1 MAKFEMTK
9 EEKTHIELRLGDI
22 VEIIAP
28 SNVKLNQ
35 QTYFI
40 YYIDADKIRL
50 TNISTQEPLV
60 LNKYEDGR
68 FTEES
73 ITHIALLSRSDE
85 VGFARQNG
93 LTTGKWISIYFG
105 GDFPSVIT
113 GEITNLDEDMI
124 ELMLFPSFATIFID
138 FAYKGI
144 PENIPILNIT
154 FQEKPEI
161 LRKYASIQDYV
172 EHREEEGENK
182 DEHVSSETTPEGENI
197 LKIPE
202 NPKVDKPIKKRL
214 EEEFIDI
221 ADIKYGEDIEVEFEE
236 EVNAFEQRHGIEHQ
250 LTNLFDELL
259 STIPTSE
266 RNNLVIETA
275 QKMVQRFKEL
285 REKCSLVDEAGNVTG
300 YNNFNAAY
308 KPLVDKM
315 DTLRERIRWLMPV
328 VKERTRIYKIEESG
342 GKKKRN
348 EGTEED
354 ADEDHEHFSKIKFH
368 EFMDELSSFMKMY
381 TDRNTEKRYSLLYKN
396 LSESLLGYDSPIIQS
411 DILGKRNASTVP
423 IDSIISNT
431 GYFESY
437 HIRNGSKN
445 PTHTQYT
452 MQRHLPGY
460 THKVPKV
467 LRSGKTEYEVAP
479 MTEPDP
485 LYIKSVVMLPESV
498 VEFSRV
504 DLPGSSIMEKTHL
517 SNHWFMPTLFF
528 AEKPYRSTILIDNAQ
543 PIDYEQEAD
552 RFLKYMREF
561 NVSMPSTGIDETEVD
576 PASKKYREFLNQ
588 VIPRSRDIFTLMKD
602 RLSKSQYYNFV
613 DIVGVLEPF
622 GINVDNITYSAYIAG
637 EKRKLFGD
645 DKEMAEMMSKG
656 GLYQEIRHFIREQIK
671 NYKMN
676 YAGKMSEY
684 HNLLSKN
691 YGLKPK
697 ANNFYRLFAED
708 REKLKMIIDNY
719 GLLQG
724 VDQDSNTYQSS
735 SSIWNHM
742 LLADYGRTYFELL
755 KLMNYSLY
763 TPELDKF
770 GLPESLPVDEK
781 VKVDCYKKTLAKK
794 YTSEKDLADDNANPD
809 VFFDSEY
816 DDTPYDLLKPYKAEQ
831 KKMSERDFYDYLK
844 TNLIVKHGANPNI
857 VDDLTK
863 TLIRGKRHVEEGQ
876 YAMLILY
883 PRLPSKLSQ
892 YMENKDKREQ
902 LEAEANARKKIRYYR
917 RIGNYWKED
926 EEIEHEHE
934 FLNSGEF
941 CNTSPDCIF
950 ANATTNSYGVCEP
963 VDVARDRM
971 KQLAKKQLNREMETR
986 YILSIDDYKNSVE
999 DIVVKSLEQLRRD
1012 RRYREARLVRANRN
1026 AFNIGKLY
1034 LENET
1039 VIQSPYAKLLGRIL
1053 GQTDFIRR
1061 QENILRFRDR
1071 FCRTFVHSES
1081 PHWFYCIETG
1091 VPLLPAFYYRL
1102 AKAFIVGGNYEEEL
1116 SRVKKE
1122 LGKVSEDGYVVDI
1135 HTGHFICKIDDS
1147 IEEGYD
1153 DAGFKIQTREILEQD
1168 LDDKIAEALKDEIIE
1183 NQGNVLLKNKKTA
1196 AGKKVFENAD
1206 TQMIYNIFMAICG
1219 FIDVNGEP
1227 LEGRILSVMT
1237 TLIRSLYTR
1246 EKYKKIEE
1254 KKAKENKE
1262 IASYDTYRQQN
1273 IIMYTIAVL
1282 FLAIQ
1287 TQMPSITVN
1296 RVFPGCVFSFS
1307 GYPFGGI
1314 EDQSGLTYMSC
1325 VVEHIKSAVEPWNS
1339 IRHLKHDGILKRV
1352 LEIIPKMLELED
1364 CQEWIR
1370 KKKEYLILYPENVV
1384 PVEHGLSRWTTFQP
1398 PIIPFSVEKS
1408 TTGIS
1413 SELKDEIA
1421 QSMKT
1426 GHKSQHGHIAT
1437 IESKMTK
1444 HTYAIVEAIN
1454 RIVAKIGADAL
1465 LKAGTIM
1472 FLENAC
1478 CETMSVGKSIDYFT
1492 DKDAA
1497 IIKYIDFGA
1506 HHGRVLSDIKQL
1518 TVPPYLYCK
1527 YKQMI
1532 SVIPVSEQVNEE
1544 TMYQAFIHYCRL
1556 DQDNQSIPDDLLVFY
1571 PVKMA
1576 GLKKSDSLA
1585 DKIQY
1590 MKSHGKI
1597 HGKEDFERLM
1607 AIVHRRTMV
1616 DIPVSRSVSFTHG
1629 FQDLLTYLSRDNNEN
1644 GTIIEQKLIDLTNR
1658 VMEQYT
1664 LDKAVVDTVYNENAG
1679 VRALKTHLRAVNKN
1693 MIRDLLRFFEVNG
1706 ATQKEYD
1713 LLTEHLVNLTEWE
1726 SEVGPHRILQWIQN
1740 SIYQILQ
1747 LYPAIFRGHSKES
1760 FENYYRGEREH
1771 WDFADGHY
1779 RQLGKMFDKN
1789 YERLSGFF
1797 KNKLLNQ
1804 FFQIMNPRL
1813 MDLKSFLDFMPKMYE
1828 FAYGDSRF
1836 YTVFDNTT
1844 ILLFGKYLYLSV
1856 FYEWIT
1862 NVDKSEF
1869 QEINMVEKKKRDTAR
1884 AKEAKEDAFDDY
1896 DETEDYVD
1904 TMNEVMIEVN
1914 DNTTMKEYLYE
1925 YMKTVMNF
1933 DIEHKREMN
1942 LSYKILSE
1950 RVYISKQE
1958 EKKTITDYFKNITDN
1973 DELKL
1978 AKLYKKYKMG
1988 RWNIGEQKGVYKYD
2002 KNFYESERQDIDELL
2017 RKQRDDDENPRPK
2030 DGIDIHDM
2038 EESEQLDREKEEE
2051 REMYGIGDL
2060 DDDYMD
2066 GVVYDEDR
2074 DDEFRD

>member
-1 MAKFEMTK
+1 MSK
-9 EEKTHIELRLGDI
+9 ESKTHIDLRLGDI
-22 VEIIAP
+22 IEIIAP
-28 SNVKLNQ
+28 SNVKINQ

-40 YYIDADKIRL
+40 YYIDTEKIRL
-50 TNISTQEPLV
+50 TNISTQEPLT
-60 LNKYEDGR
+60 LTMYEDGR

-73 ITHIALLSRSDE
+73 ITHIVLLSRADE
-85 VGFARQNG
+85 EGFARQNG
-93 LTTGKWISIYFG
+93 LTTGKWVSIYFG

-124 ELMLFPSFATIFID
+124 ELMLYPSFATIFID
-138 FAYKGI
+138 FAYKGL

-161 LRKYASIQDYV
+161 LRRYASIQDYI
-172 EHREEEGENK
+172 EHREDETEGKE
-182 DEHVSSETTPEGENI
+182 EHVSSETTPEGENI

-221 ADIKYGEDIEVEFEE
+221 ADIKYGEEIDVEIEE
-236 EVNAFEQRHGIEHQ
+236 EVGKFEQRHGIEHQ

-259 STIPTSE
+259 ATIPTVE
-266 RNNLVIETA
+266 RNSLVIETA

-285 REKCSLVDEAGNVTG
+285 REKCSRFDETGNVIG

-315 DTLRERIRWLMPV
+315 DTLAEQVRWIMPV
-328 VKERTRIYKIEESG
+328 IKERTRIYKTEESE
-342 GKKKRN
+342 GKKKR
-348 EGTEED
+348 GKSQEESEE
-354 ADEDHEHFSKIKFH
+354 AAEEHEHFINI
-368 EFMDELSSFMKMY
+368 DQQELMNEMESFMKLY
-381 TDRNTEKRYSLLYKN
+381 ADRNTEKRYSFLYRN
-396 LSESLLGYDSPIIQS
+396 LSNSLIGYEPPIIQS
-411 DILGKRNASTVP
+411 DILAKRSANSVP
-423 IDSIISNT
+423 IDTIISNT
-431 GYFESY
+431 GDFESF
-437 HIRNGSKN
+437 HISGKSKT
-445 PTHTQYT
+445 PATSQFK

-460 THKVPKV
+460 THKIPKV
-467 LRSGKTEYEVAP
+467 LRSGKTEFETAK
-479 MTEPDP
+479 MTEADP
-485 LYIKSVVMLPESV
+485 LYIKSIIMFPEPV

-504 DLPGSSIMEKTHL
+504 DLPGTSIMDKTHL
-517 SNHWFMPTLFF
+517 SNHWFMPSFFF
-528 AEKPYRSTILIDNAQ
+528 AEKPYRNSILINNSE
-543 PIDYEQEAD
+543 PVDYDQSAD
-552 RFLKYMREF
+552 RFLKYMRDF
-561 NVSMPSTGIDETEVD
+561 NVVMPSVGMDETEVD
-576 PASKKYREFLNQ
+576 PASKKYREFLDQ
-588 VIPRSRDIFTLMKD
+588 VIPRSRDIFTYMKD
-602 RLSKSQYYNFV
+602 RLTKSQYYNFS
-613 DIVGVLEPF
+613 DIIGVLEPF
-622 GINVDNITYSAYIAG
+622 GMNIDNITYSAYIAG

-645 DKEMAEMMSKG
+645 DKEMAEMMAKG

-676 YAGKMSEY
+676 YAAKMAEY
-684 HNLLSKN
+684 HTLLSKN

-708 REKLKMIIDNY
+708 REKLKMIVENY

-724 VDQDSNTYQSS
+724 IDQDNNIPQSS

-742 LLADYGRTYFELL
+742 LLADYGRTYFQLL
-755 KLMNYSLY
+755 KLLNYSLY

-809 VFFDSEY
+809 VYFDPEF

-831 KKMSERDFYDYLK
+831 RKLSERDFYDYLK
-844 TNLIVKHGANPNI
+844 TNLTVKHGANPNI
-857 VDDLTK
+857 VDNLAS
-863 TLIRGKRHVEEGQ
+863 TLIRGKRRVEDGQ
-876 YAMLILY
+876 YAMLVLY

-892 YMENKDKREQ
+892 FMENKDKREQ

-926 EEIEHEHE
+926 QEIEHEHE

-986 YILSIDDYKNSVE
+986 YILSIDDYKNNVE
-999 DIVVKSLEQLRRD
+999 DLVVKSLEQLRRD

-1039 VIQSPYAKLLGRIL
+1039 VIQSPYTKLLGRIL
-1053 GQTDFIRR
+1053 GQTDFIRQ
-1061 QENILRFRDR
+1061 QENILRFRNR

-1102 AKAFIVGGNYEEEL
+1102 ANAFVVGGNYEEEL

-1122 LGKVSEDGYVVDI
+1122 IGKISEDGYVVDV

-1153 DAGFKIQTREILEQD
+1153 NAGFKIKTREILEQD
-1168 LDDKIAEALKDEIIE
+1168 LDDKIEQALKDEIIE
-1183 NQGNVLLKNKKTA
+1183 NQGNLLLKSKKTA
-1196 AGKKVFENAD
+1196 AGKKVFENTD
-1206 TQMIYNIFMAICG
+1206 TQMIYNIYMAICG
-1219 FIDVNGEP
+1219 FIDVDGEA

-1273 IIMYTIAVL
+1273 IIIYTIGVL

-1287 TQMPSITVN
+1287 TQMPSITVK

-1314 EDQSGLTYMSC
+1314 EDQTGLTYMSC

-1339 IRHLKHDGILKRV
+1339 IRHLKHDGILKRI
-1352 LEIIPKMLELED
+1352 LEIIPKILEIED
-1364 CQEWIR
+1364 CNDWIR

-1384 PVEHGLSRWTTFQP
+1384 PLEHGISRWTTFQP
-1398 PIIPFSVEKS
+1398 PIIPFTVEKS
-1408 TTGIS
+1408 TTGVS

-1426 GHKSQHGHIAT
+1426 GHKSQHGHIAVVDG
-1437 IESKMTK
+1437 KMTK
-1444 HTYAIVEAIN
+1444 HSYAIVESIN

-1478 CETMSVGKSIDYFT
+1478 CETMSVGKSIDYFAE
-1492 DKDAA
+1492 KDPA
-1497 IIKYIDFGA
+1497 IHKYIDFGK

-1518 TVPPYLYCK
+1518 TVAPYLYCK
-1527 YKQMI
+1527 FKQM
-1532 SVIPVSEQVNEE
+1532 VSAIGETDQINEE
-1544 TMYQAFIHYCRL
+1544 TIYQAFIHYCRL
-1556 DQDNQSIPDDLLVFY
+1556 DQENQTVPDDLLVFY
-1571 PVKMA
+1571 PSKLA
-1576 GLKKSDSLA
+1576 GLKKTDSLA
-1585 DKIQY
+1585 DKIQF
-1590 MKSHGKI
+1590 MKTHGKK
-1597 HGKEDFERLM
+1597 HGMEDFDRLM
-1607 AIVHRRTMV
+1607 AIVRRRTMV
-1616 DIPVSRSVSFTHG
+1616 DIPASRSVSFTHG
-1629 FQDLLTYLSRDNNEN
+1629 FQDLLTYLSRD
-1644 GTIIEQKLIDLTNR
+1644 EQTDSPIVEPKLVDLTNR
-1658 VMEQYT
+1658 VLEQYT
-1664 LDKAVVDTVYNENAG
+1664 LDKAVVDSVYNENAN

-1693 MIRDLLRFFEVNG
+1693 MIRDLLRFFEVQG

-1713 LLTEHLVNLTEWE
+1713 LLTEHFVNLTEWE
-1726 SEVGPHRILQWIQN
+1726 TEIGPHRILQWIQN
-1740 SIYQILQ
+1740 SMYQILR
-1747 LYPAIFRGHSKES
+1747 LYPAIFRGHSSTS
-1760 FENYYRGEREH
+1760 FQNLYKTEREH
-1771 WDFADGHY
+1771 WDFADAHY
-1779 RQLGKMFDKN
+1779 RQLEKMFDKN
-1789 YERLSGFF
+1789 YAKLGGFF
-1797 KNKLLNQ
+1797 NNQLLNQ
-1804 FFQIMNPRL
+1804 FFISMNPR
-1813 MDLKSFLDFMPKMYE
+1813 MADLISFLDFMPKMYE
-1828 FAYGDSRF
+1828 FAYGESKF
-1836 YTVFDNTT
+1836 YTVFDNTL
-1844 ILLFGKYLYLSV
+1844 ILLFGKYLYVSM

-1862 NVDKSEF
+1862 NIDKPEF
-1869 QEINMVEKKKRDTAR
+1869 QEINMREKKKRATER
-1884 AKEAKEDAFDDY
+1884 INEEKENANEY

-1904 TMNEVMIEVN
+1904 SMNEIMIDVN
-1914 DNTTMKEYLYE
+1914 DNTTMKEHLYE
-1925 YMKTVMNF
+1925 YMKTVIQF
-1933 DIEHKREMN
+1933 DIEHKKEMN
-1942 LSYKILSE
+1942 LSYQILSE

-2002 KNFYESERQDIDELL
+2002 KAFYESERQDIDELL
-2017 RKQRDDDENPRPK
+2017 RKQRGEGDDENPRPK
-2030 DGIDIHDM
+2030 NGIDVD
-2038 EESEQLDREKEEE
+2038 ELDESIRLEQEREEE
-2051 REMYGIGDL
+2051 QEMYGIGEL

-2066 GVVYDEDR
+2066 GVVYEEDR
-2074 DDEFRD
+2074 DDEFRED

>member
-1 MAKFEMTK
+1 MAKEA
-9 EEKTHIELRLGDI
+9 KTHIELRLGDI

-28 SNVKLNQ
+28 SNTKLNQ

-40 YYIDADKIRL
+40 YYIDSEKVRL
-50 TNISTQEPLV
+50 SNISTQEPLV
-60 LNKYEDGR
+60 LALYEDGR

-73 ITHIALLSRSDE
+73 ITHIVLLSRAE
-85 VGFARQNG
+85 EAGFARQNG

-144 PENIPILNIT
+144 PEDIPILNIT
-154 FQEKPEI
+154 FQEKPEA
-161 LRKYASIQDYV
+161 LKKYSSIQDFI
-172 EHREEEGENK
+172 EHRE
-182 DEHVSSETTPEGENI
+182 DETADTSEVVSSETTPEGENI

-214 EEEFIDI
+214 EDEFIDI
-221 ADIKYGEDIEVEFEE
+221 ADIKYGEDINVEIEE
-236 EVNAFEQRHGIEHQ
+236 EVAGFQQRHGIEHQ

-259 STIPTSE
+259 STIPTAE
-266 RNNLVIETA
+266 RNSLVIETA

-285 REKCSLVDEAGNVTG
+285 REKCSTFDNTGNVIG

-315 DTLRERIRWLMPV
+315 DTLAERVRWLMPV
-328 VKERTRIYKIEESG
+328 VKERTRLYKTEE
-342 GKKKRN
+342 KPKKR
-348 EGTEED
+348 GKTATTEETD
-354 ADEDHEHFSKIKFH
+354 DQEDHEHFTVT
-368 EFMDELSSFMKMY
+368 EQQELLNEMTSFMKLY
-381 TDRNTEKRYSLLYKN
+381 SERNTEKRYSSYYR
-396 LSESLLGYDSPIIQS
+396 SMSDSLLGYESPIIQS
-411 DILGKRNASTVP
+411 DLLAKRSASSVP
-423 IDSIISNT
+423 IDSVISNT
-431 GYFESY
+431 GDF
-437 HIRNGSKN
+437 GSFHMKKN
-445 PTHTQYT
+445 HPIPTQYST
-452 MQRHLPGY
+452 QRHLPGY
-460 THKVPKV
+460 TYKVPKV
-467 LRSGKTEYEVAP
+467 LRSGKTEYEVAQ

-485 LYIKSVVMLPESV
+485 LYIKSVIMFPEPV

-504 DLPGSSIMEKTHL
+504 DLPGTSIMEKTHL
-517 SNHWFMPTLFF
+517 SNHWFMPSMFF
-528 AEKPYRSTILIDNAQ
+528 SEKPYRSTILIDNSS
-543 PIDYEQEAD
+543 PIDYDNEAD

-561 NVSMPSTGIDETEVD
+561 DVVLPSTGIDETEVD

-588 VIPRSRDIFTLMKD
+588 VIPRSRDIFTLMKE
-602 RLSKSQYYNFV
+602 RLTRSQYYNFV
-613 DIVGVLEPF
+613 DIIGVLEPF

-645 DKEMAEMMSKG
+645 DKEMAEAMSKG

-671 NYKMN
+671 SYKMN
-676 YAGKMSEY
+676 YASKMSEY
-684 HNLLSKN
+684 HLLLSKN
-691 YGLKPK
+691 YGIKPK

-708 REKLKMIIDNY
+708 REKLKIIVNNY
-719 GLLQG
+719 ELLQG
-724 VDQDSNTYQSS
+724 ADGDEPVSQTSS
-735 SSIWNHM
+735 AIWNRL
-742 LLADYGRTYFELL
+742 LLADYGKTYFELL
-755 KLMNYSLY
+755 KLLNYSLY

-770 GLPESLPVDEK
+770 GVPENVEAMNEK

-816 DDTPYDLLKPYKAEQ
+816 DDTPYDLIKPYKAEQ
-831 KKMSERDFYDYLK
+831 KKMSEGDFYDYLK
-844 TNLIVKHGANPNI
+844 TNLIVKHGANPSI
-857 VDDLTK
+857 VDDLAS
-863 TLIRGKRHVEEGQ
+863 TLIRGKRRVENGH

-892 YMENKDKREQ
+892 YLENKEKREQ
-902 LEAEANARKKIRYYR
+902 LEAEAEARKKVRYYR
-917 RIGNYWKED
+917 RVGNYWKED
-926 EEIEHEHE
+926 QEIEYEHE

-941 CNTSPDCIF
+941 CNTSPECVF

-963 VDVARDRM
+963 VDSAKQRM
-971 KQLAKKQLNREMETR
+971 KQLAKKQLGREMETR
-986 YILSIDDYKNSVE
+986 YILSVDDYKNRVE
-999 DIVVKSLEQLRRD
+999 DVIVKSLEQLRRNL
-1012 RRYREARLVRANRN
+1012 RFREGQLVRTNRV
-1026 AFNIGKLY
+1026 AYNIGKLY

-1071 FCRTFVHSES
+1071 FCRTFVHNES
-1081 PHWFYCIETG
+1081 PHWFYCTETG

-1102 AKAFIVGGNYEEEL
+1102 AKAFVIGGNYEEEL
-1116 SRVKKE
+1116 IRVKKE
-1122 LGKVSEDGYVVDI
+1122 LGKVSEDGYVVDV

-1147 IEEGYD
+1147 VEEGYD
-1153 DAGFKIQTREILEQD
+1153 ESGFKIQTREVLEMD
-1168 LDDKIAEALKDEIIE
+1168 LEDKINQALKDEIVE
-1183 NQGNVLLKNKKTA
+1183 NQGNLLLKSKKTA
-1196 AGKKVFENAD
+1196 VGKKVFENAD
-1206 TQMIYNIFMAICG
+1206 TQMIYNIYMAVCG
-1219 FIDVNGEP
+1219 FIDVDGEA
-1227 LEGRILSVMT
+1227 LEGRILSATT

-1273 IIMYTIAVL
+1273 IIMYTIGVL

-1287 TQMPSITVN
+1287 TQMPSVTVK

-1307 GYPFGGI
+1307 GYPFGGV
-1314 EDQSGLTYMSC
+1314 EDQSGLNYMSC

-1339 IRHLKHDGILKRV
+1339 IRHLKRDGILKRV
-1352 LEIIPKMLELED
+1352 LEVIPKILELED
-1364 CQEWIR
+1364 CQNWIH
-1370 KKKEYLILYPENVV
+1370 KKKEYLILYPENVI
-1384 PVEHGLSRWTTFQP
+1384 PVEHGISRWTTFQP

-1408 TTGIS
+1408 TTGVS
-1413 SELKDEIA
+1413 SELKEEIA
-1421 QSMKT
+1421 QTMKT
-1426 GHKSQHGHIAT
+1426 GHKTQHTHISTLNA
-1437 IESKMTK
+1437 KMTK
-1444 HTYAIVEAIN
+1444 HSYAIVEAIN
-1454 RIVAKIGADAL
+1454 RVVAKIGADAL

-1478 CETMSVGKSIDYFT
+1478 CETMSVGKAVDYFIE
-1492 DKDAA
+1492 KDGA
-1497 IIKYIDFGA
+1497 IQKYIDFGV
-1506 HHGRVLSDIKQL
+1506 HHGKVLSDIKQL

-1527 YKQMI
+1527 YKQI
-1532 SVIPVSEQVNEE
+1532 VNLIPESDQVSEE

-1556 DQDNQSIPDDLLVFY
+1556 DQDNQSVPDDLLVLY
-1571 PVKMA
+1571 PAKLA
-1576 GLKKSDSLA
+1576 GLKKTDSLS
-1585 DKIQY
+1585 DKIQF
-1590 MKSHGKI
+1590 MKTHGKK
-1597 HGKEDFERLM
+1597 HGIDDFERLM
-1607 AIVHRRTMV
+1607 AIVRRRTMV
-1616 DIPVSRSVSFTHG
+1616 NIPASRSVNFTHG
-1629 FQDLLTYLSRDNNEN
+1629 FQDLLTYLSNNRQES
-1644 GTIIEQKLIDLTNR
+1644 TPIVEPKLLDLTGR
-1658 VMEQYT
+1658 ILDQYT
-1664 LDKAVVDTVYNENAG
+1664 LDKMVVDTVYNENPN

-1693 MIRDLLRFFEVNG
+1693 MIRDILRFMEVQG

-1713 LLTEHLVNLTEWE
+1713 QITEHLVNLTEWE
-1726 SEVGPHRILQWIQN
+1726 SEVGPHRVLQWIQN
-1740 SIYQILQ
+1740 SMYQVLK
-1747 LYPAIFRGHSKES
+1747 LYPAIFRGHSKDS
-1760 FENYYRGEREH
+1760 FMNYCNGERKH
-1771 WDFADGHY
+1771 WDFAEAHY
-1779 RQLGKMFDKN
+1779 RQLERMFSKN
-1789 YERLSGFF
+1789 YERLGGFF
-1797 KNKLLNQ
+1797 GNRLLNL
-1804 FFQIMNPRL
+1804 FFQNMNPRL
-1813 MDLKSFLDFMPKMYE
+1813 SDLMSFLEFMPKMYE

-1862 NVDKSEF
+1862 NIDNTEF
-1869 QEINMVEKKKRDTAR
+1869 QEINMVEKKRI
-1884 AKEAKEDAFDDY
+1884 AKENAEENKDNAGEY

-1904 TMNEVMIEVN
+1904 TMNEVTIEVN
-1914 DNTTMKEYLYE
+1914 DNTTMKEYLYQ
-1925 YMKTVMNF
+1925 YMKTVLTF

-1988 RWNIGEQKGVYKYD
+1988 RWNVGEQKGVYKYD
-2002 KNFYESERQDIDELL
+2002 KSFYESERQEIDELL
-2017 RKQRDDDENPRPK
+2017 RKQRGEQDDENPRPK
-2030 DGIDIHDM
+2030 NGIDVDIM
-2038 EESEQLDREKEEE
+2038 EDADERERQLEEE
-2051 REMYGIGDL
+2051 KEMYGIGGL

-2066 GVVYDEDR
+2066 GVYYDEDR